1 MGDNTIRKEQQK
13 EIDRESLWKHG
24 HKNIVGL
31 AICIMIFCLGF
42 VLDGNFL
49 MYLNLSGFTIVI
61 GGTFGA
67 TILSYRMEQL
77 EILIKVL
84 IAAYKKPLRNP
95 DSIVEI
101 LLELSVKRRLKGVM
115 SLQDDEEETTIIFLR
130 QALGFIVDNYSPDQI
145 RASLH
150 AEMYF
155 FRMRRDEMVRIL
167 QTMADVAPAFG
178 LVGSVVGLIG
188 MLAGVGDS
196 SVILATVPIALTS
209 TLYGIIM
216 ANFIFIPFAA
226 NIRERTVK
234 ELLLQKIIT
243 EGAIA
248 IAGDLHP
255 RMLERKL
262 KSFLTPSA
270 RRESIISI
278 NKIREKFGLRVD
290 DMNHERYE
298 VADDEKE
305 DRQEDDAFYF
315 KERSPYDPTDPES

>member
-1 MGDNTIRKEQQK
+1 
-13 EIDRESLWKHG
+13 G
-24 HKNIVGL
+24 HKNLLGL
-31 AICIMIFCLGF
+31 IFCVIIFCIGF
-42 VLDGNFL
+42 VLDGNFG
-49 MYLNLSGFTIVI
+49 MYINLSGFAIVL

-67 TILSYRMEQL
+67 TILSYRMERLQ
-77 EILIKVL
+77 ILIKVL
-84 IAAYKKPLRNP
+84 ITAYGQAVRNP

-115 SLQDDEEETTIIFLR
+115 ALQDDEEETTIVFLR
-130 QALGFIVDNYSPDQI
+130 QALGFIVDNYSPEQI
-145 RASLH
+145 KEALH

-155 FRMRRDEMVRIL
+155 FRMRRDEMIRIL
-167 QTMADVAPAFG
+167 HTMADVSPAFG

-209 TLYGIIM
+209 TLYGIVM

-226 NIRERTVK
+226 NLKERTVK

-248 IAGDLHP
+248 IAADLHP

-270 RRESIISI
+270 RKGALISI
-278 NKIREKFGLRVD
+278 NKIRERFGLKGETTNRD
-290 DMNHERYE
+290 NHESLYYE
-298 VADDEKE
+298 GINDEHEKANHE
-305 DRQEDDAFYF
+305 H
-315 KERSPYDPTDPES
+315 ERINDEHK